1 MMIRKH
7 TIWADDNMTKD
18 TYAQFTGSFLSEKN
32 QEEIRLDI
40 GFDGHAAVYINGRLA
55 FFGAG
60 ADYPW
65 HRLYYRVDVTKWCEK
80 ENTFVIDVW
89 HPGID
94 SQTYIKNRPNLFFTF
109 IQGNR
114 VVAESSAQTLSRR
127 HPNYRSGYCKT
138 ITPQMGMSFYY
149 DNTKMQDTPYTQS
162 VCSEKAEEFHLRKT
176 GYLTLGERI
185 PVTMQETEYGYL
197 IDMHEETVGF
207 IEWDFDSPCQQ
218 EILVAYGEH
227 LQDNRVL
234 RKIAERDFS
243 VEFCAKE
250 GTNTYLNPFRRLA
263 GRYLE
268 VHCQKPLTIRYI
280 GLRPTDRTIREK
292 ERQFEDPLLQRIYDV
307 SVNTL
312 KKCMHEHY
320 EDCPWREQAMYTL
333 DSRNQMLCGY
343 YAFEDHAYVR
353 ENLCFI
359 AKGQRTDGLLSLC
372 FPAGTDLPIP
382 FFSLVYLMQ
391 IKDYVMYTRDES
403 LVAELK
409 PVVDKIQKAF
419 SDRMDETGLISNF
432 PAPCWNF
439 YEWTRGSNDGLASS
453 EPAEKKYDLILNA
466 MYVIFCGLYRDL
478 YGKEILPPHMTDTIH
493 DTFYC
498 PEKGLYRLSTKGEDY
513 SQLGNS
519 FAILI
524 GLGDE
529 RLAERITQDPELTGV
544 TLSMNTFY
552 YDALLC
558 FGDRYHAFIVDDI
571 RKKYGYMLENGA
583 TTFWETEKGW
593 QDFEGAGSL
602 CHGWSAIPV
611 CYLSELVK

>member
-1 MMIRKH
+1 MITRH
-7 TIWADDNMTKD
+7 TIWTDDKITKD
-18 TYAQFTGSFLSEKN
+18 TYAQFAGSFSLNEKK
-32 QEEIRLDI
+32 EEMRLDV

-65 HRLYYRVDVTKWCEK
+65 HRLYYSVDVTEWCEK
-80 ENTFVIDVW
+80 ENTFVIEVW

-94 SQTYIKNRPNLFFTF
+94 SQTYIENHPNLFFTF
-109 IQGNR
+109 TQGDR
-114 VVAESSAQTLSRR
+114 VVAESSENTLSRR
-127 HPNYRSGYCKT
+127 HPNYRSEYCKT
-138 ITPQMGMSFYY
+138 ITTQMGMSFYY
-149 DNTKMQDTPYTQS
+149 DNTKIQDAPYKQS
-162 VCSEKAEEFHLRKT
+162 VCSKEAEEFHLRET
-176 GYLTLGERI
+176 GYLTLGERA
-185 PVTMQETEYGYL
+185 PVTVMETEYGYQ
-197 IDMHEETVGF
+197 IDLHEETVGF
-207 IEWDFDSPCQQ
+207 IELDFDSPCQQ
-218 EILVAYGEH
+218 EILIAYGEH
-227 LQDNRVL
+227 LQNGRVL

-250 GTNTYLNPFRRLA
+250 GSNAYLNPFRRLA

-268 VHCQKPLTIRYI
+268 VHCEKPLDIRYI
-280 GLRPTDRTIREK
+280 GLRPTDRMIRQK
-292 ERQFEDPLLQRIYDV
+292 ERYFKDPLLQRIYEV

-343 YAFEDHAYVR
+343 YAFDDHDYVR
-353 ENLCFI
+353 ENLRFI
-359 AKGQRTDGLLSLC
+359 AKGQREDGLLSLC

-391 IKDYVMYTRDES
+391 IKDYVTYTKDES
-403 LVAELK
+403 LAAELK
-409 PVVDKIQKAF
+409 QVVDRIQKVF
-419 SDRMDETGLISNF
+419 SDRMDETGLIANF

-439 YEWTRGSNDGLASS
+439 YEWTEGSNDGLASDG
-453 EPAEKKYDLILNA
+453 PIEKKYDLILNA
-466 MYVIFCGLYRDL
+466 MYVIFCELYRDL
-478 YGKEILPPHMTDTIH
+478 YGEDILPPHMTDTIRE
-493 DTFYC
+493 TFYC
-498 PEKGLYRLSTKGEDY
+498 PQKGLYRLSTQGEHY

-529 RLAERITQDPELTGV
+529 KLAERLTQDPELIGA

-552 YDALLC
+552 YDALLR
-558 FGDRYHAFIVDDI
+558 FGDRYRSFIIEDI
-571 RKKYGYMLENGA
+571 REKYGYMLENGA

-611 CYLSELVK
+611 YYLSELVS